1 MATPRVVVT
10 QRFFDDETTHY
21 LQANGCEVNIAEASK
36 VKGDGN
42 LSHDQLVSILS
53 GADAWIVGHARVTR
67 ELLEALPELKIVAR
81 RGVGYERVDVEAAR
95 ALGRVV
101 TIAAGGND
109 ASVADHALG
118 LMLAVG
124 RRLRETQMN
133 MVAGNWTILISSD
146 LYRKTVGLIGLG
158 RIGRNVVQRLK
169 GFEARILVSARTVDE
184 AYAEANGITYVDV
197 DTLLRESDYVSLHAP
212 LSPTTRNLINKD
224 TLALMKPTAVLINTA
239 RGGLVEDRD
248 LLEALKGGTIAG
260 AGLDVFLSETDAA
273 YRSVSDELIAL
284 PNVVASPHSAASSV
298 EGLARTNMVA
308 AQCVIAVLNGKDPP
322 SGCVVAD
329 GRGRASR

>member
-1 MATPRVVVT
+1 MTTHRVVVT
-10 QRFFDDETTHY
+10 QRFFDDETTRH
-21 LQANGCEVNIAEASK
+21 LRANGCQVDIAESSK
-36 VKGDGN
+36 VEGDGN
-42 LSHDQLVSILS
+42 LSHDQLVGILRD
-53 GADAWIVGHARVTR
+53 ADAWIVGHARVTW

-95 ALGRVV
+95 TLGRVM

-133 MVAGNWTILISSD
+133 MNAGNWTILISSD

-169 GFEARILVSARTVDE
+169 GFEARILVSAPSADK

-197 DTLLRESDYVSLHAP
+197 ETLLRDSDYVSLHAP
-212 LSPTTRNLINKD
+212 LSATTRNLINKD

-248 LLEALKGGTIAG
+248 LLAALKGGTIAG
-260 AGLDVFLSETDAA
+260 AGLDVFLSETDPG
-273 YRSVSDELIAL
+273 YRSVSDELVAL

-308 AQCVIAVLNGKDPP
+308 AQCVIAVLNGGDPP